1 MLLGPGEQYVFVTA
15 PVKCAGDAPQVIFNT
30 NAGKSSGYAMDID
43 SAVSAKDEKTKIQPM
58 TIAIRANREIR
69 KAMKTHLHVE
79 SLPGRNY
86 KSTGPE

>member
-1 MLLGPGEQYVFVTA
+1 MLLGPGEQYVIVTA
-15 PVKCAGDAPQVIFNT
+15 PVKCAGGALRVIFNT
-30 NAGKSSGYAMDID
+30 TAGKSSGYPTDID

-69 KAMKTHLHVE
+69 KAMKTHFYAE
-79 SLPGRNY
+79 TLPGRNY